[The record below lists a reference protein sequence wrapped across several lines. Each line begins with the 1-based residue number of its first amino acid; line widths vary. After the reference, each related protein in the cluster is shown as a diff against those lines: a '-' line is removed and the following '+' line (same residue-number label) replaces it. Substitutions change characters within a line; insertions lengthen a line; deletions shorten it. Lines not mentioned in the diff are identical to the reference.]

1 MSQQLSADH
10 ISAIDRRR
18 RVIDNFDALDTL
30 FRLESVDLDKARLL
44 LFEFIDDPE
53 TLIDSVWWQ
62 VSEGN
67 AATWPSKILPTIED
81 PPYGEWFRK
90 GVDFLQMLLDE
101 TKKRDLEVFFSYRIN
116 GSDND
121 VIGKIMKIPMKEAHP
136 EWLIHTWDRNINVQH
151 TSEGY
156 NGFWD
161 FSFQGVRDYKLSIL
175 REVAEDYDFDGIE
188 IDYARVC
195 PVLPPGRQW
204 ENRDSLTDF
213 MRSLRAMLLEVEEKR
228 GRPFLL
234 AARVPENLQGCHFDG
249 LDVETW
255 AQEELVDLFVMGVRS
270 FDVDIGDFRRICAGT
285 NIKLYPCFDDNHSSD
300 GYQHPPLEVFRGVLA
315 NWFQQGADGVQTFN
329 WGYTSRYY
337 GPEFFGGKT
346 IDELLSTPKRLSPV
360 AETLSTHL
368 QVYQELGRPEE
379 AHHEDKTFVVQRRG
393 GGHGPTVVP
402 NPEDWRTP
410 RWMYFNTNM
419 LAPLPVELSNDG
431 KADALLTVA
440 VADDL
445 NANSGYI
452 EQVTVR
458 LLLSDPGA
466 KGLPERDRLP
476 QVKIATMG
484 HADRQLYN
492 VPPANRIERTIE
504 LRLNNSL
511 LPQATVDQGW
521 LVFPA
526 HPDLF
531 AVGNNLIGLRVS
543 DRPPE
548 AQAEILVEK
557 LEVHIR
563 YKRSER
569 VSQHPAK
576 PTLRTTVT

>member
-53 TLIDSVWWQ
+53 TVIDSVWWQ

-67 AATWPSKILPTIED
+67 AATWPSKILPTIDD

-101 TKKRDLEVFFSYRIN
+101 TKKRDLEAFFSYRIN

-255 AQEELVDLFVMGVRS
+255 A
-270 FDVDIGDFRRICAGT
+270 
-285 NIKLYPCFDDNHSSD
+285 
-300 GYQHPPLEVFRGVLA
+300 EVPSKSV
-315 NWFQQGADGVQTFN
+315 
-329 WGYTSRYY
+329 
-337 GPEFFGGKT
+337 
-346 IDELLSTPKRLSPV
+346 
-360 AETLSTHL
+360 
-368 QVYQELGRPEE
+368 
-379 AHHEDKTFVVQRRG
+379 
-393 GGHGPTVVP
+393 
-402 NPEDWRTP
+402 
-410 RWMYFNTNM
+410 
-419 LAPLPVELSNDG
+419 
-431 KADALLTVA
+431 
-440 VADDL
+440 
-445 NANSGYI
+445 
-452 EQVTVR
+452 
-458 LLLSDPGA
+458 
-466 KGLPERDRLP
+466 
-476 QVKIATMG
+476 
-484 HADRQLYN
+484 
-492 VPPANRIERTIE
+492 
-504 LRLNNSL
+504 
-511 LPQATVDQGW
+511 
-521 LVFPA
+521 
-526 HPDLF
+526 
-531 AVGNNLIGLRVS
+531 
-543 DRPPE
+543 
-548 AQAEILVEK
+548 
-557 LEVHIR
+557 
-563 YKRSER
+563 
-569 VSQHPAK
+569 
-576 PTLRTTVT
+576 

>member
-1 MSQQLSADH
+1 MSQLSADH
-10 ISAIDRRR
+10 ISAIDRKR
-18 RVIDNFDALDTL
+18 RVIDDFDALDTL
-30 FRLESVDLDKARLL
+30 FRLQSVDIDKARHL

-53 TLIDSVWWQ
+53 TSIDSVWWQ

-67 AATWPSKILPTIED
+67 AATWPSKILPNIDD
-81 PPYGEWFRK
+81 PPYGAWFRE

-101 TKKRDLEVFFSYRIN
+101 TRKRDLEAFFCYSIN

-121 VIGKIMKIPMKEAHP
+121 VAGKIMKIPMKEAHP

-151 TSEGY
+151 TSEGH

-213 MRSLRAMLLEVEEKR
+213 MRSLRAMLLEVEQRR

-300 GYQHPPLEVFRGVLA
+300 GYQHPPVEVFRGVLA

-329 WGYTSRYY
+329 WGYTLRYY

-346 IDELLSTPKRLSPV
+346 IDDLLSTPKRPSPLARV
-360 AETLSTHL
+360 LSTHL
-368 QVYQELGRPEE
+368 QVYRELGRPEE
-379 AHHEDKTFVVQRRG
+379 ARHKDKTFVVQRRG

-431 KADALLTVA
+431 KADTLLTVA

-445 NANSGYI
+445 GANSRYV

-458 LLLSDPGA
+458 LLLSDPRA
-466 KGLPERDRLP
+466 KGLPKRDRLP

-484 HADRQLYN
+484 HADRQLHN
-492 VPPANRIERTIE
+492 VPPAKGIERTIE

-511 LPQATVDQGW
+511 LRQATADQGW

-526 HPDLF
+526 HPHLF
-531 AVGNNLIGLRVS
+531 AVGDNLIGLRVS

-548 AQAEILVEK
+548 AEAEILVEK
-557 LEVHIR
+557 LEVHVR
-563 YKRSER
+563 YR
-569 VSQHPAK
+569 
-576 PTLRTTVT
+576 